1 MNLKEILIKNI
12 INNDEIDNL
21 FNLIRLNKL
30 VDNIIIE
37 KYILTNKSLN
47 IKMKYWL
54 FMTYI

>member
-30 VDNIIIE
+30 VDNIII
-37 KYILTNKSLN
+37 
-47 IKMKYWL
+47 
-54 FMTYI
+54 